1 MGSGGA
7 YGLPKMPSIGMPK
20 MPSFGMPKMPSFGS
34 PKPPR
39 APLPPRLPPPPPPTK
54 SSATSTKPT
63 ITQIIFLLIFSFLLG
78 TLMFYLHNKQS
89 NVSSIKNGIMIVCV
103 MISAIAITGALH
115 LNINIYDLLI
125 SSQINTLCLFLF
137 LSYIGIS
144 SFSAWEIF
152 TDLGT
157 YVKDLFSIFTDPTN
171 LYKKGFDIIIPTLF
185 MLIPFIILV
194 TNFIKMSGV
203 NFLGAVIG
211 AIMTALISIIVVYF
225 LWPENLTKPPI
236 SKSGDDPTF
245 TSRLSNMFNR
255 LF

>member
-7 YGLPKMPSIGMPK
+7 YGLPKMPSIGMPN